1 MKRFLVAIAAAL
13 SMLAAAALAEDII
26 QVPVGASREIEGW
39 SGAEESVWYSEDDA
53 VATVS
58 GGMSGCTVTGVSIG
72 SVRIVHRYVY
82 SEPFSEFDS
91 ELGKTVTGTRSV
103 TQRDYY
109 SVEVV
114 EGAADAPVDAVTSPS
129 VQAPSP
135 TARPRANG
143 EYAYKIYVTAEAKA
157 EMKNYGTLKP
167 GDKGKKVKQM
177 KERLVELG
185 YLLCLDKVNNKYDDE
200 TRQAVYEFQI
210 ANNLTGSDGVAYAY
224 TQYKLF
230 DEYAIPAW
238 GRYYYTLYCGDSGWD
253 ITNLQKRLCD
263 TGYLADEFVNG
274 EFGQETLNAVMCFQE
289 ENGLEP
295 DGVAYDWLQEIL
307 FSSQMN
313 SYGVE

>member
-1 MKRFLVAIAAAL
+1 M
-13 SMLAAAALAEDII
+13 
-26 QVPVGASREIEGW
+26 
-39 SGAEESVWYSEDDA
+39 
-53 VATVS
+53 
-58 GGMSGCTVTGVSIG
+58 
-72 SVRIVHRYVY
+72 
-82 SEPFSEFDS
+82 
-91 ELGKTVTGTRSV
+91 GKTVTGTRSV

-185 YLLCLDKVNNKYDDE
+185 YLLCMDKVNNKYDDE

-238 GRYYYTLYCGDSGWD
+238 GRHYYTLYFGDSGWD

-274 EFGQETLNAVMCFQE
+274 EFGQETLNAVMCFQS

-295 DGVAYDWLQEIL
+295 DGVAYEWLQEIM
-307 FSSQMN
+307 FSSHMN

>member
-1 MKRFLVAIAAAL
+1 MKRFLVALAAAL
-13 SMLAAAALAEDII
+13 CILAAAALAEDII
-26 QVPVGASREIEGW
+26 LVPVGASREIEGY
-39 SGAEESVWYSEDDA
+39 SGAEESIWYSEDDA

-72 SVRIVHRYVY
+72 TVRIVHRYVY

-185 YLLCLDKVNNKYDDE
+185 YLLCMDKVNNKYDDE

-238 GRYYYTLYCGDSGWD
+238 GRHYYTLYFGDSGWD

-274 EFGQETLNAVMCFQE
+274 EFGQETLNAVMCFQS

-295 DGVAYDWLQEIL
+295 DGVAYEWLQEIM